1 MHVDNFLFVGTDD
14 FNRSI
19 SDPIARKCKVGKRLI
34 ENFHYVG
41 LNVSQDKSNAIQVN
55 QNEYVAEMQE
65 ITVTVSR
72 KRVIKHSH

>member
-1 MHVDNFLFVGTDD
+1 MHVDNFLFAGTDD

-19 SDPIARKCKVGKRLI
+19 NDPIARKYKIGKTLI

-41 LNVSQDKSNAIQVN
+41 LNVSQDKNNAIQVN
-55 QNEYVAEMQE
+55 QNEYATEMQE

-72 KRVIKHSH
+72 KRFTKHSH